1 MERGK
6 HALQGIVVSNRN
18 QSFLMVRVQMKY
30 DKWQGTMESDSK
42 IWDVI

>member
-6 HALQGIVVSNRN
+6 HALQGIVVSNKI
-18 QSFLMVRVQMKY
+18 QTFLMVRVRIKY
-30 DKWQGTMESDSK
+30 GKWKGTMESDSK